1 MFRNDICTIK
11 RRLKAV
17 VEGETLWGDYK
28 TIAADIPCHLSVK
41 AISALNQSQSTATV
55 MYDFTL
61 FYDTSLSIDLQ
72 PNDVIFVKTAQG
84 QEYKLTAGESRQYY
98 LTTQTH
104 CEELTGV

>member
-11 RRLKAV
+11 RQLKSV

-61 FYDTSLSIDLQ
+61 FYDTSLGIDLQ
-72 PNDVIFVKTAQG
+72 PNDVVFVKTSQG
-84 QEYKLTAGESRQYY
+84 QEYKLIAGESHQYY
-98 LTTQTH
+98 LTTQIH
-104 CEELTGV
+104 CEKTTEV

>member
-1 MFRNDICTIK
+1 MFRGDICTIK
-11 RRLKAV
+11 RQLKSV

-28 TIAADIPCHLSVK
+28 TIAADIFCHLSVK

-61 FYDTSLSIDLQ
+61 FYDTSLGIDLQ
-72 PNDVIFVKTAQG
+72 PNDLVFVKTAQG
-84 QEYKLTAGESRQYY
+84 QEYELIAGESHQYY

-104 CEELTGV
+104 CEDNTKV

>member
-1 MFRNDICTIK
+1 MFRGDICTIK
-11 RRLKAV
+11 RQLKSV
-17 VEGETLWGDYK
+17 VEGETLWGDDI

-61 FYDTSLSIDLQ
+61 FYDTSLGIDLQ
-72 PNDVIFVKTAQG
+72 PNDVVFVKTSQG
-84 QEYKLTAGESRQYY
+84 QEYKLIAGESHQYY

-104 CEELTGV
+104 CEKDTEV